1 MQRTSFIST
10 TNRKVRTPNK
20 KGFFNTWSKEEIK
33 GFRPRSF
40 LHSSRFKR
48 EVLERRFREHTMV
61 QDNKRLR
68 ARGDI
73 YYLGKENGE
82 KILTNKPRIKIS
94 TIHKAKG
101 GEADNVLLLL
111 DSSKAASESTDFD
124 SEIRTFYVGVTR
136 AKKTLHLVEP
146 KTQWGFKL

>member
-1 MQRTSFIST
+1 MKDASE
-10 TNRKVRTPNK
+10 NTPWYKIINV
-20 KGFFNTWSKEEIK
+20 SEREEIYIT
-33 GFRPRSF
+33 S
-40 LHSSRFKR
+40 
-48 EVLERRFREHTMV
+48 VRRM
-61 QDNKRLR
+61 
-68 ARGDI
+68 
-73 YYLGKENGE
+73 GE